1 MLKKNLLHAEMAYSE
16 QDGYLGRVRF
26 EVEGHLQPYEL
37 TLQSD
42 KRWDDWNYS
51 LHFMSESGKE
61 QDIEIVEQALETDD
75 DFFDDLV
82 EAATAAFAEPNEDG
96 PDRQ

>member
-1 MLKKNLLHAEMAYSE
+1 MLKKKLLQAEMSYSE
-16 QDGYLGRVRF
+16 QDGYLGRVQF
-26 EVEGHLQPYEL
+26 EVEGHQQPYEL

-51 LHFMSESGKE
+51 LNFMSVSGGE
-61 QDIEIVEQALETDD
+61 QDIEAVEQALETDD

-82 EAATAAFAEPNEDG
+82 EAATAAFANSNKDG
-96 PDRQ
+96 QERQ

>member
-1 MLKKNLLHAEMAYSE
+1 MLKKKLLHAEMTYSE
-16 QDGYLGRVRF
+16 QDGYLGRVQF
-26 EVEGHLQPYEL
+26 EVEGHPQPYEL

-51 LHFMSESGKE
+51 LHFLRESGKE
-61 QDIEIVEQALETDD
+61 QDIEVVEQAIETDD

-82 EAATAAFAEPNEDG
+82 EAATAALAEPI
-96 PDRQ
+96 

>member
-1 MLKKNLLHAEMAYSE
+1 MLKMKVLHAEMTYSE
-16 QDGYLGRVRF
+16 QEGYLGKVHF
-26 EVEGHLQPYEL
+26 EIEGHLQPYEL

-51 LHFMSESGKE
+51 LHFLRESGKE
-61 QDIEIVEQALETDD
+61 SDILLVEQAIESDD

-82 EAATAAFAEPNEDG
+82 EAATAAYAG
-96 PDRQ
+96 PEGNGQTSE